1 MMRLL
6 GGRVREA
13 ADDNPFLLSA
23 PPTPEQR
30 RRARAISLALLAAF
44 LATAPFTALALP
56 QFPGAIVAFGT
67 AFFICD
73 LMTAALLFTQY
84 SIERQRVLLL
94 IAGAFLFSALVAVPY
109 TLTFPNAFAPTGL
122 LGAGLQSTA
131 WLYALWH
138 VGLPFAVIAYVLLRD
153 RGKAPP
159 SDSAG
164 TSIVL
169 AIVVTALLVCAST
182 WGIIAFDDH
191 LPGIF
196 RSRLERGSVGQ
207 MVYGSLLLTC
217 FVALALLWLRM
228 RSALDLWL
236 AVALLAMALEIA
248 LTGVLPA
255 NRYSLGHYASR
266 VYSLISACVVL
277 FSILAEAAVLNV
289 RLARSM
295 RMERREREA
304 RSTSLNAMSVSIA
317 HEISQPLG
325 AISLDCKVVMLLL
338 EKVPLDLSKVRGALE
353 HIQESN
359 HHASDIIT
367 SIRALFRQD
376 ASKRIASDLNSL
388 IR

>member
-1 MMRLL
+1 MMRLP

-138 VGLPFAVIAYVLLRD
+138 VGLPFAVIAYVL
-153 RGKAPP
+153 
-159 SDSAG
+159 
-164 TSIVL
+164 
-169 AIVVTALLVCAST
+169 
-182 WGIIAFDDH
+182 
-191 LPGIF
+191 
-196 RSRLERGSVGQ
+196 
-207 MVYGSLLLTC
+207 
-217 FVALALLWLRM
+217 
-228 RSALDLWL
+228 
-236 AVALLAMALEIA
+236 
-248 LTGVLPA
+248 
-255 NRYSLGHYASR
+255 
-266 VYSLISACVVL
+266 
-277 FSILAEAAVLNV
+277 
-289 RLARSM
+289 
-295 RMERREREA
+295 
-304 RSTSLNAMSVSIA
+304 
-317 HEISQPLG
+317 
-325 AISLDCKVVMLLL
+325 
-338 EKVPLDLSKVRGALE
+338 
-353 HIQESN
+353 
-359 HHASDIIT
+359 
-367 SIRALFRQD
+367 
-376 ASKRIASDLNSL
+376 
-388 IR
+388 